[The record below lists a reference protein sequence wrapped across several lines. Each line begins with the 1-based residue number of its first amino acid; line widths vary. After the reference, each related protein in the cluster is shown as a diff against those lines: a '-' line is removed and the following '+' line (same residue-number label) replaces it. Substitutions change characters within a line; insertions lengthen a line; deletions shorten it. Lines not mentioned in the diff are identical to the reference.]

1 MSFSEGGKPAPKP
14 GSRGSTWGM
23 VTNDNYSSSWR
34 VGQFIRHFAVCCG
47 QTMEGISVSSGASA
61 VSDEEDD
68 LTLGSQVDS
77 LKAFG
82 ISLRAVRRPTEGSGT
97 VHQGF

>member
-1 MSFSEGGKPAPKP
+1 MTSTAAAGVFGSLSGTLQYVVDKQWSESLFLLGP
-14 GSRGSTWGM
+14 R
-23 VTNDNYSSSWR
+23 
-34 VGQFIRHFAVCCG
+34 
-47 QTMEGISVSSGASA
+47 A

-68 LTLGSQVDS
+68 LTLGIRVNS

>member
-1 MSFSEGGKPAPKP
+1 
-14 GSRGSTWGM
+14 
-23 VTNDNYSSSWR
+23 
-34 VGQFIRHFAVCCG
+34 
-47 QTMEGISVSSGASA
+47 MEGISVSSGASA